1 MTITR
6 LDLAPIL
13 LLSTHDRPAA
23 YGTLAYLPARLVDRD
38 KAFSSLG
45 LEPNRLLITA
55 QLRSHVRVFA
65 QIGLNAG
72 LPEHLGFP
80 ARVSPAYSK
89 GTRTENPSR
98 SGLKEPGRWLR
109 ADHPRLARR
118 RWPNR
123 QVIHSMTFGCWS
135 IVQ

>member
-65 QIGLNAG
+65 QIAST
-72 LPEHLGFP
+72 LG
-80 ARVSPAYSK
+80 
-89 GTRTENPSR
+89 SR
-98 SGLKEPGRWLR
+98 SILASLHVFLQLTRKEQELKI
-109 ADHPRLARR
+109 RR
-118 RWPNR
+118 G
-123 QVIHSMTFGCWS
+123 QV
-135 IVQ
+135 